1 MEVNYPTCPTSFVQF
16 IRKNTKLK
24 IEPSIIRKISSE
36 RAPVNEAMQLKTPVY
51 GLNTGLGGN
60 LAHELNEEDIQEFQE
75 QLIKGRAVAVG
86 ESFSEEI
93 CRGVLLARILSARE
107 GQSGIS
113 VEAYKYLIQF
123 WNKGLSSTIPR
134 IGSIGAGD
142 LTQNAHFGLGLI
154 GLSEIWSNGR
164 KVDSEE
170 LKSEK
175 AYDPLKL
182 KPKDGLALINHK
194 GVSIS
199 LAAFALQKV
208 KQLYIAQEIAIC
220 ASIEAYQANISI
232 FSPSINLGHEESGQA
247 KAAAGIKKR
256 LSGSIINERK
266 IQDAL
271 SFRVISPIFGVFNK
285 AIERAEILWVED
297 LFSSGDNPAVI
308 DNKLI
313 STPNFHSLALSLQLE
328 SICLSISSVASASV
342 QRIQKLMNENL
353 SGIPK
358 YLSPI
363 GGSSAGMIPVQKTAA
378 ALLSRIRHAAIPL
391 SFDPPPV
398 SETIEDMAPMTSEVA
413 KKLLKQLDDFRLI
426 TAIEGM
432 VAAQAID
439 LREKMKTSH
448 STKLFLSNLRLI
460 VPKLSED
467 RPLGGDIEKTASV
480 LDQLSQS

>member
-1 MEVNYPTCPTSFVQF
+1 MEVNNPTCPTSFVQF

-60 LAHELNEEDIQEFQE
+60 LAHELNEEDIQEFQS

-93 CRGVLLARILSARE
+93 CRGVLLARILSARK

-113 VEAYKYLIQF
+113 VDAYKYLIQF
-123 WNKGLSSTIPR
+123 WNGGFSSTIPR

-142 LTQNAHFGLGLI
+142 LTQNAHFALGLI
-154 GLSEIWSNGR
+154 GMSDIWSSGKKINLEKLKR
-164 KVDSEE
+164 EE
-170 LKSEK
+170 MLE
-175 AYDPLKL
+175 PIRL

-194 GVSIS
+194 GVTIS
-199 LAAFALQKV
+199 LAGFALQKV
-208 KQLYIAQEIAIC
+208 KQLYIAQEIVIC
-220 ASIEAYQANISI
+220 SSLEAYQANVSI
-232 FSPSINLGHEESGQA
+232 FSPSVNLGHEESGQIN
-247 KAAAGIKKR
+247 AAVGIEKR
-256 LSGSIINERK
+256 LSGSKINERK

-271 SFRVISPIFGVFNK
+271 SFRTIAPVLGALSK
-285 AIERAEILWVED
+285 AIERAEILWLED
-297 LFSSGDNPAVI
+297 LTCSGDNPAVI

-313 STPNFHSLALSLQLE
+313 STPNFHSIALSLQLE
-328 SICLSISSVASASV
+328 AVCLSISSVASASV
-342 QRIQKLMNENL
+342 QRIQKMMDCNL
-353 SGIPK
+353 SGLPK

-363 GGSSAGMIPVQKTAA
+363 GGSSAGMVPIQKTAA
-378 ALLSRIRHAAIPL
+378 ALLARIRHAALPL
-391 SFDPPPV
+391 TFDPAPV
-398 SETIEDMAPMTSEVA
+398 SDTIEDMAPMTSEVA
-413 KKLLKQLDDFRLI
+413 KKLSRQLDDLRLI
-426 TAIEGM
+426 IAIEGM

-439 LREKMKTSH
+439 LRGKMKTSH
-448 STKLFLSNLRLI
+448 STKLFLSSLRLF

>member
-1 MEVNYPTCPTSFVQF
+1 MKKICKLLIGTNNRGKYKEIRDLLPKHIKTYSTSKFKLKSPKEDGKTF
-16 IRKNTKLK
+16 EENSIIKSKHFSKKTKLK
-24 IEPSIIRKISSE
+24 IEQSIIRKISSE

-60 LAHELNEEDIQEFQE
+60 LAHELNEEDVQEFQE

-142 LTQNAHFGLGLI
+142 LTQNAHFALGLI

-232 FSPSINLGHEESGQA
+232 FSPSNCEATS
-247 KAAAGIKKR
+247 IKY
-256 LSGSIINERK
+256 LE
-266 IQDAL
+266 L
-271 SFRVISPIFGVFNK
+271 
-285 AIERAEILWVED
+285 
-297 LFSSGDNPAVI
+297 
-308 DNKLI
+308 KLI
-313 STPNFHSLALSLQLE
+313 SKS
-328 SICLSISSVASASV
+328 
-342 QRIQKLMNENL
+342 
-353 SGIPK
+353 
-358 YLSPI
+358 
-363 GGSSAGMIPVQKTAA
+363 
-378 ALLSRIRHAAIPL
+378 
-391 SFDPPPV
+391 
-398 SETIEDMAPMTSEVA
+398 
-413 KKLLKQLDDFRLI
+413 
-426 TAIEGM
+426 
-432 VAAQAID
+432 
-439 LREKMKTSH
+439 
-448 STKLFLSNLRLI
+448 
-460 VPKLSED
+460 
-467 RPLGGDIEKTASV
+467 
-480 LDQLSQS
+480 